1 MRQIK
6 QKNNDIRMNQEN
18 QSSYPTI
25 TLAKGKDK
33 RIRHGHLW
41 IFSNELLP
49 MQNRPEPGEIV
60 NVYSAENKYVG
71 TGFYHPNSL
80 IAVRLLTRKP
90 AVIDRAFFEH
100 RLKQA
105 AASRENLRS
114 ETNAIR
120 LVYAESDGLPGLIV
134 DQYRD
139 GIVLQVLSAGMEKQR
154 NTVIEILT
162 EILKPVFIVIRNDHL
177 MREREGLT
185 QQKELFTGDA
195 TDIPVTITENSVSYQ
210 IDPLEGHKTGFYID
224 QRDNRLLFR
233 RFINKGDRVLD
244 AFCHFGGFSIHAA
257 LAGAGEVLAVDD
269 SDTVLE
275 ATRRNIHINNM
286 EDIISTRKADLMKL
300 LPRMAEE
307 KKTFH
312 AINLDPPNFATNRKS
327 VGPALRGYRKIHR
340 AALEMLEPGGILAT
354 SSCSHHITED
364 AFLESVQRACR
375 DSGRRVQ
382 LLYRGGH
389 PHDHPILPEMPE
401 TGYLK
406 FFIFRVI
413 EIS

>member
-1 MRQIK
+1 
-6 QKNNDIRMNQEN
+6 MNQEN
-18 QSSYPTI
+18 QSSYPI
-25 TLAKGKDK
+25 VTLAKGKDR

-49 MQNRPEPGEIV
+49 LQNRPDPGEIV
-60 NVYSAENKYVG
+60 SVYNAENKYIG

-90 AVIDRAFFEH
+90 AVIDRAFFEN

-105 AASRENLRS
+105 IGYRNNLRT

-120 LVYAESDGLPGLIV
+120 LVYAESDGLPGLVV
-134 DQYRD
+134 DQYGD
-139 GIVLQVLSAGMEKQR
+139 GIVLQILSAGMEKHR
-154 NTVIEILT
+154 NTVIEILSDLLAPGFI
-162 EILKPVFIVIRNDHL
+162 ILRNDHL
-177 MREREGLT
+177 MRERESLS
-185 QQKELFTGDA
+185 QKKEILAGKEA
-195 TDIPVTITENSVSYQ
+195 DIPVTITENSVSYQ
-210 IDPLEGHKTGFYID
+210 IDPLEGQKTGFYID

-233 RFINKGDRVLD
+233 RFINKDNRVLD
-244 AFCHFGGFSIHAA
+244 AFCHFGGFAIHAA

-269 SDTVLE
+269 SDKVLE
-275 ATRRNIHINNM
+275 ATRRNIQLNNL
-286 EDIISTRKADLMKL
+286 EDIISTCKADLMKL

-307 KKTFH
+307 KKIFN

-340 AALEMLEPGGILAT
+340 AALEMLKPGGILAS

-364 AFLESVQRACR
+364 AFLESVQRACH

-389 PHDHPILPEMPE
+389 PQDHPILPEMPE

-413 EIS
+413 EIN

>member
-1 MRQIK
+1 
-6 QKNNDIRMNQEN
+6 MNQEN
-18 QSSYPTI
+18 QSSYPI
-25 TLAKGKDK
+25 VTLASGKDK

-49 MQNRPEPGEIV
+49 LQNRPEPGEIV
-60 NVYSAENKYVG
+60 RVCNAQNKYIG

-90 AVIDRAFFEH
+90 AVIDHTFFEQ
-100 RLKQA
+100 RIKQA
-105 AASRENLRS
+105 IGYRANLRA

-134 DQYRD
+134 DQYSE
-139 GIVLQVLSAGMEKQR
+139 GIVMQILSAGMEKQR
-154 NTVIEILT
+154 NIVIEILAKLLDPGFI
-162 EILKPVFIVIRNDHL
+162 ILRNDHL
-177 MREREGLT
+177 MREREGLS
-185 QQKELFTGDA
+185 QDKELFAGKKN
-195 TDIPVTITENSVSYQ
+195 DIPVTITENSVSYQ

-224 QRDNRLLFR
+224 QRDNRILFR
-233 RFINKGDRVLD
+233 RFINEGDRVLD
-244 AFCHFGGFSIHAA
+244 AFCHFGGFAIHAA

-269 SDTVLE
+269 SETVLE
-275 ATRRNIHINNM
+275 ATRRNIQMNKL

-307 KKTFH
+307 KKTYD
-312 AINLDPPNFATNRKS
+312 AINLDPPNFASNRKS

-340 AALEMLEPGGILAT
+340 AALEMLKPGGILAT

-364 AFLESVQRACR
+364 AFLESMQRACH

-389 PHDHPILPEMPE
+389 PQDHPILPEMPE

-413 EIS
+413 EVT